1 MIVGNKFLDSPL
13 QQSALNFAKEHHKGQ
28 YRKGSSRQYIS
39 HCMEVARILHKNGY
53 SDEIIA
59 AGLLHDTVEDTEVTL
74 KDLERLFGE
83 EVSNLVKN
91 VSEDKSIGRPWLERK
106 RMYVKSISNAP
117 EGSVVISAADKL
129 HNITETFQDW
139 LKVGDAVFLKFNAG
153 KNKQKWF
160 YRSLSEI
167 YTIRAF
173 FFEDDSLLKMA
184 QSIDNV
190 LSKMEM

>member
-1 MIVGNKFLDSPL
+1 M
-13 QQSALNFAKEHHKGQ
+13 
-28 YRKGSSRQYIS
+28 
-39 HCMEVARILHKNGY
+39 
-53 SDEIIA
+53 
-59 AGLLHDTVEDTEVTL
+59 EDTEVTL